1 MKTTT
6 NKRGFQ
12 SDSAVELFEFLL
24 LLLLLLFPA
33 YHSIQLF
40 VLGLVG
46 RTSTK
51 KLVGKFELGSGK
63 PLSSSG
69 RD

>member
-12 SDSAVELFEFLL
+12 SDSAVELFEF

>member
-12 SDSAVELFEFLL
+12 SDSAVELFEF
-24 LLLLLLFPA
+24 LLLLLFPA